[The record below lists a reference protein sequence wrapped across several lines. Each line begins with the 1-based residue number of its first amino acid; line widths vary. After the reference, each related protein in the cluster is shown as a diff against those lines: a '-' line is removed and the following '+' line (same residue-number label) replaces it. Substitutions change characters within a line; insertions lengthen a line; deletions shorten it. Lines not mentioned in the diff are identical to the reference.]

1 MRTVLS
7 LALLSGVI
15 FGIAR
20 ILPGIRINSYTTALI
35 VAVVYSILNYLFFWL
50 LAIISLP
57 VMVLT
62 LGLFTFVINAGLLW
76 ITDKLIEDFEI
87 KDTLTLFIA
96 AFLITLGRWL
106 IRALLGG

>member
-1 MRTVLS
+1 MKTILNIV
-7 LALLSGVI
+7 LLSGVI
-15 FGIAR
+15 FAIAR
-20 ILPGIRINSYTTALI
+20 MLPGIRIKNYTTALI
-35 VAVVYSILNYLFFWL
+35 VAVVYSILNFLFFWV

-76 ITDKLIEDFEI
+76 VTDKIIEDFEI

-96 AFLITLGRWL
+96 AFLITVGRWI